1 MTAQERAIKIAL
13 ASRDK
18 SQRWLAD
25 KLGTTPQ
32 NLNSRIKRGSLKDEE
47 MMQIA
52 GLLNMEWKAGFVE
65 KE

>member
-1 MTAQERAIKIAL
+1 MTAQKRAIKIAL

-25 KLGTTPQ
+25 KLGMSPQ
-32 NLNSRIKRGSLKDEE
+32 NLNSRLRRGTLKDED
-47 MMQIA
+47 MTRIA
-52 GLLNMEWKAGFVE
+52 DILNMQWTAEFTE

>member
-1 MTAQERAIKIAL
+1 MNAQKKAIKIAL
-13 ASRDK
+13 ATRDK

-25 KLGTTPQ
+25 KLGMSPQ
-32 NLNSRIKRGSLKDEE
+32 NLNSRLRRGTFKDED

-52 GLLNMEWKAGFVE
+52 DILNMQWTAEFRE